1 MKSENNIKNA
11 GLEVDYLKLVDEAN
25 ELDQAQVGG
34 WTFLSSANTG
44 WFCSFTKDCNCWI
57 AYKITLTSIN
67 IKKGVDFCSFFRIKY
82 NNTSKKDWRNYA
94 FIRSSTCSK
103 NL

>member
-34 WTFLSSANTG
+34 WTFFSSANTG
-44 WFCSFTKDCNCWI
+44 WFCSFTKDCNC
-57 AYKITLTSIN
+57 
-67 IKKGVDFCSFFRIKY
+67 
-82 NNTSKKDWRNYA
+82 
-94 FIRSSTCSK
+94 
-103 NL
+103 